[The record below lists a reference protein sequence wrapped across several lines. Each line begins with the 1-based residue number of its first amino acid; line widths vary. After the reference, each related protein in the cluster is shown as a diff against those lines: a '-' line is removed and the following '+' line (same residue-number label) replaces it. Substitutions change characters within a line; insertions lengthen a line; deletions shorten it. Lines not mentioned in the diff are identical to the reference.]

1 MENKIGDIVT
11 LPDGRKAE
19 VVESDMATCDGCVYQ
34 ETYCLNLQLRNCGR
48 RLRTDKKNIIYKEIK
63 D

>member
-1 MENKIGDIVT
+1 MENKIGDVIT

-19 VVESDMATCDGCVYQ
+19 VVEYHKSGCFGCILD
-34 ETYCLNLQLRNCGR
+34 TKARLCANSACLPEE
-48 RLRTDKKNIIYKEIK
+48 RTDHKNIIYKEVK